1 MAAAG
6 LTPAAAQAPTAAA
19 PPAIEASATPSA
31 VEPGAAAAAPA
42 PGATPVVVVPE
53 DVAPT
58 PGIGVPDGRKGIQYQ
73 VTPIGREAASFH
85 DGPLLW
91 MCAIISLF
99 VLGLLGYAMVKF
111 RRSANPVPSRTSH
124 NTLIEVI
131 WTVVPVLILVAIA
144 IPSIRLLS
152 HQYSPPKT
160 DLTVKV
166 IGNQWYWTYQ
176 YPDNGGFEV
185 VANMLKEKADVP
197 AGQRFRTDADGPP
210 LLAVDERIVIPVNK
224 VVKFIITS
232 NDVLHSFA
240 VPAFWTKLDA
250 VPGKLNETWVKVERE
265 GVYFGQC
272 SELCGARHGYMPI
285 AVEVVSEAK
294 YAAWI
299 ASKGGTMPGAK
310 PAAAPDSTGSS
321 PVSVPAV
328 PAAAAPLPS
337 AGTPPAA
344 APAPDSTPAVADRAT
359 ANN

>member
-31 VEPGAAAAAPA
+31 AEPGAAAAAPA
-42 PGATPVVVVPE
+42 SGATPVVVVPE

-58 PGIGVPDGRKGIQYQ
+58 PGIGIPDGRKGIQYQ